1 MKCSFDISNFLE
13 ENSGLFHSLV
23 FFYSLQCSFKKAFL
37 SLLGILWN
45 STFSWVYI
53 SHSPLSF
60 ASLLS
65 STICKA
71 SSENHFAFLHFFFFG
86 MILVTA
92 SCTMLQTSFRKEINY
107 EYSLEGLMLKL
118 KLQHFGHLMQR
129 TESLEK
135 TLMLG
140 KIEGRR
146 RRGWQGMR
154 LLEGIIDL
162 MDMSLS
168 KLWEWWWTG
177 KPGVLESMGSQRFR
191 YDWTDWWICMHMCK
205 PTHSLTQYYQILRI
219 QHKVPFTTNIS

>member
-118 KLQHFGHLMQR
+118 KLQHFGHLIQR
-129 TESLEK
+129 WDSLEK
-135 TLMLG
+135 ILRLG
-140 KIEGRR
+140 KIEDKR
-146 RRGWQGMR
+146 RRGSRGWDG
-154 LLEGIIDL
+154 
-162 MDMSLS
+162 
-168 KLWEWWWTG
+168 
-177 KPGVLESMGSQRFR
+177 
-191 YDWTDWWICMHMCK
+191 
-205 PTHSLTQYYQILRI
+205 
-219 QHKVPFTTNIS
+219 